1 MELYHAIV
9 LGIVQGVTEFLP
21 ISSSGH
27 LVLLQALF
35 GMEEPEIFF
44 DIAVHL
50 GTLFAVCV
58 FYCKD
63 LKEIIVTLFSKATWR
78 AGKGGILACFSKT
91 PQLKL
96 LWLIIVGTI
105 PTVLIGLAF
114 RPIAEMLFSSIRL
127 VGFMLL
133 ITGILLWLTRR
144 VQAKGRKLGE
154 LTVWD
159 GLCVGII
166 QGLAI
171 LPGISRSGSTIAFG
185 LFRNIDRET
194 AARYSFLLSIPA
206 ILGAVVLELA
216 GMQGHISSH
225 LGSILSGACIAGI
238 VGYVALKV
246 LIHFV
251 KRGNLYIF
259 APYCWLL
266 GLIAI
271 ICSF

>member
-1 MELYHAIV
+1 MELYHVII
-9 LGIVQGVTEFLP
+9 LGIVQGATEFLP

-27 LVLLQALF
+27 LVLFQALF
-35 GMEEPEIFF
+35 GMKEPEIFF
-44 DIAVHL
+44 DIALHL
-50 GTLFAVCV
+50 GTLVAVCV

-63 LKEIIVTLFSKATWR
+63 LKEMIVALFSQATWC
-78 AGKGGILACFSKT
+78 AGEGGIVAHFRKT
-91 PQLKL
+91 PPLKL
-96 LWLIIVGTI
+96 LWLIVVGTI
-105 PTVLIGLAF
+105 PTALFGLAF
-114 RPIAEMLFSSIRL
+114 KPIAEKLFSSIRL
-127 VGFMLL
+127 VGLMLL

-144 VQAKGRKLGE
+144 VQAQGRKVGE

-171 LPGISRSGSTIAFG
+171 LPGISRSGTTIALG
-185 LFRNIDRET
+185 LFRKIDRET
-194 AARYSFLLSIPA
+194 TARYSFLLSIPA
-206 ILGAVVLELA
+206 ILGAAVLELA

-225 LGSILSGACIAGI
+225 LGLILSGACIAGL
-238 VGYVALKV
+238 VGYIALKI

-271 ICSF
+271 VFSF

>member
-1 MELYHAIV
+1 MELYHAVV
-9 LGIVQGVTEFLP
+9 LGIVQGATEFLP

-27 LVLLQALF
+27 LVLFQALF
-35 GMEEPEIFF
+35 GMKEPEIFF

-50 GTLFAVCV
+50 GTLLAVCV

-63 LKEIIVTLFSKATWR
+63 LKEIMVALFSMTTWR
-78 AGKGGILACFSKT
+78 AGKGGILARFSKT
-91 PQLKL
+91 PQLRL
-96 LWLIIVGTI
+96 LWLIVVGTI
-105 PTVLIGLAF
+105 PTVLFGLAF

-127 VGFMLL
+127 VGLMLL
-133 ITGILLWLTRR
+133 ITGILLWMTRR
-144 VQAKGRKLGE
+144 VRAKGRKVGE
-154 LTVWD
+154 LTAWD

-171 LPGISRSGSTIAFG
+171 LPGISRSGATIAIG
-185 LFRNIDRET
+185 LFRKIDRET

-216 GMQGHISSH
+216 GMQGPISPH
-225 LGSILSGACIAGI
+225 LGPILSGACIAGI

-251 KRGNLYIF
+251 KRGNLHIF

-271 ICSF
+271 MCSL